1 MQVGLSKALR
11 EAAQRAL
18 LEAVHETTLPGA
30 LGRLLAE
37 PSLAEAVLGAFG
49 GACAAAQAVNAPE
62 VTAGAP

>member
-18 LEAVHETTLPGA
+18 LEAVQEITLPGA

-37 PSLAEAVLGAFG
+37 PGLAEAMLGAFS